1 MFTSAVVKRP
11 CRNLVNG
18 IRSNDLGVPDFA
30 RACQQHETYIRALE
44 SCGLSVT
51 ILEPDERFPDSV
63 FIEDTCLV
71 TDCCTVIT
79 RPGHPARQGETRAVA
94 DAMQRFD
101 RPVME
106 ITAPGT
112 LDAGDVMQVGRHF
125 YAGLSGRTN
134 GEGIRQLGRILGR
147 FGCTVSAIPLTSV
160 LHLKTGV
167 SCLENN
173 CLLAWGEFV
182 ARPEFA
188 GFTILEVEDD
198 EAYAAN
204 SVWINDRVL
213 VPAGF
218 DNTRAMIESRGYDT
232 IAVDVSEF
240 QKLDGGLSCLSL
252 RF

>member
-11 CRNLVNG
+11 CKNLVNG
-18 IRSNDLGVPDFA
+18 ISSAGLGLPDFSL
-30 RACQQHETYIRALE
+30 ACRQHDQYVQALA

-51 ILEPDERFPDSV
+51 VLDPDEAFADST

-71 TDCCTVIT
+71 TQHCTVIT
-79 RPGHPARQGETRAVA
+79 RPGHPARRGETRAVA
-94 DAMQRFD
+94 EAMHRFD
-101 RPVME
+101 RPILE

-112 LDAGDVMQVGRHF
+112 LDAGDVMQVDRHF

-134 GEGIRQLGRILGR
+134 EAGIRQLAELLEPYGY
-147 FGCTVSAIPLTSV
+147 TVSAIPLATV

-167 SCLENN
+167 SYLEND

-182 ARPEFA
+182 TRPEFK
-188 GFTILEVEDD
+188 GFKILAVDD
-198 EAYAAN
+198 SEAYAAN

-218 DNTRAMIESRGYDT
+218 DKTRAMIESCGYDT

-240 QKLDGGLSCLSL
+240 RKLDGGLSCLSL

>member
-11 CRNLVNG
+11 CQSMVNG
-18 IRSNDLGVPDFA
+18 IRSNTLGTPDFA
-30 RACQQHETYIRALE
+30 RACHQHDAYIQALE
-44 SCGLSVT
+44 TCGLSVT
-51 ILEPDERFPDSV
+51 VLTPEDAFPDST

-71 TDCCTVIT
+71 TDHCAVIT
-79 RPGHPARQGETRAVA
+79 RPGHPSRQGETKAVA
-94 DAMQRFD
+94 RAMQRFD
-101 RPVME
+101 RPVLE

-112 LDAGDVMQVGRHF
+112 LDAGDVMQAGHHF
-125 YAGLSGRTN
+125 YVGMSGRTN

-147 FGCTVSAIPLTSV
+147 FGYSVSAIPLTSV

-167 SCLENN
+167 SYLENN

-182 ARPEFA
+182 TRPEFK
-188 GFTILEVEDD
+188 GFRILAVDD
-198 EAYAAN
+198 SEAYAAN

-213 VPAGF
+213 VPEGF
-218 DNTRAMIESRGYDT
+218 EQTRSLIESIGYDT
-232 IAVDVSEF
+232 IAVYVSDF

>member
-1 MFTSAVVKRP
+1 MFTNAVVKQP
-11 CRNLVNG
+11 CQNLING
-18 IRSNDLGVPDFA
+18 ISSAHLGPPDFA
-30 RACQQHETYIRALE
+30 RACRQHDAYIQALE
-44 SCGLSVT
+44 TCGLSVT
-51 ILEPDERFPDSV
+51 VLPPDEAFPDST

-71 TDCCTVIT
+71 TEHCTVIT
-79 RPGHPARQGETRAVA
+79 RPGHPSRQGETRAVA
-94 DAMQRFD
+94 DAMHRFD
-101 RPVME
+101 RPVLE

-112 LDAGDVMQVGRHF
+112 LDAGDVMQVNRHF
-125 YAGLSGRTN
+125 YVGLSGRTN
-134 GEGIRQLGRILGR
+134 EQGIRQLEKLLKPYGY
-147 FGCTVSAIPLTSV
+147 TVSAVALTSV

-167 SCLENN
+167 SYLENN

-182 ARPEFA
+182 SHPEFA
-188 GFTILEVEDD
+188 GFTVLKVADS

-218 DNTRAMIESRGYDT
+218 DKTQDLIAAHGYDT
-232 IAVDVSEF
+232 MAVDVSEF